1 MWSEILTFA
10 GMMLRDGLLL
20 QIIVVSA
27 ALVLILNDVSFKSG
41 QSVLCVVLRTVCL
54 TAVLFALYAFL
65 GGMALY
71 TRSGSPS
78 KWQSLALIA
87 CTAVYATFFSGYD
100 WRVKLLACSELI
112 ASSVTLTECGGAL
125 GRVLEVS
132 WDMES
137 WVVRSLCFA
146 MIVVLAL
153 LIRRFHISR
162 FDDMPT
168 RGVVL
173 TFASNVMSFSMV
185 FIGQFI
191 GGLAFDYPGYV
202 AFAYFMLYVIEIL
215 SYFTF
220 YAICSERAERVQ
232 LQAEKELVSANNE
245 LLTLS
250 EKTLS
255 DMRQIRH
262 DLKNQISYMR
272 MLFENGD
279 ADALDRFFAGMDTD
293 LHTAI
298 SYIDCGNKNISAI
311 LNMKK
316 AKAEASG
323 YSFRTDIV
331 IPDKLPFSDTDMCSI
346 LTNLLD
352 NAIEAMEHYD
362 FKDGYIDIRARVNGD
377 YLYFIIMNPLP
388 DDAESGS
395 ILRLVTNKSDKSLHG
410 MGTKIV
416 KRLAAKYNGL
426 AAFDIENGKFEA
438 KIMLDLK
445 YESHVR
451 QSTGGV
457 EKNEVAYRC
466 HLRRRKKHCHDS
478 CRRARKDIRAI
489 RYAHR
494 NGNVLVRGRF
504 RQASAG
510 KTFRY
515 GVPGYRYAGN
525 GRNLFRQKAPGRER
539 GYRYRL
545 CIRQRGS
552 RVRGVRRPSVRI
564 YPEGKL
570 FTGQHRSY
578 SAADCLAY
586 WREKRN
592 VGGYTVEYFHNQH

>member
-1 MWSEILTFA
+1 
-10 GMMLRDGLLL
+10 
-20 QIIVVSA
+20 
-27 ALVLILNDVSFKSG
+27 
-41 QSVLCVVLRTVCL
+41 
-54 TAVLFALYAFL
+54 
-65 GGMALY
+65 
-71 TRSGSPS
+71 
-78 KWQSLALIA
+78 
-87 CTAVYATFFSGYD
+87 
-100 WRVKLLACSELI
+100 
-112 ASSVTLTECGGAL
+112 
-125 GRVLEVS
+125 
-132 WDMES
+132 
-137 WVVRSLCFA
+137 
-146 MIVVLAL
+146 
-153 LIRRFHISR
+153 
-162 FDDMPT
+162 
-168 RGVVL
+168 
-173 TFASNVMSFSMV
+173 
-185 FIGQFI
+185 
-191 GGLAFDYPGYV
+191 
-202 AFAYFMLYVIEIL
+202 MLYVIEIL

-279 ADALDRFFAGMDTD
+279 ADALDRFFAGIDTG

-451 QSTGGV
+451 QSTGG
-457 EKNEVAYRC
+457 
-466 HLRRRKKHCHDS
+466 
-478 CRRARKDIRAI
+478 
-489 RYAHR
+489 
-494 NGNVLVRGRF
+494 G
-504 RQASAG
+504 
-510 KTFRY
+510 
-515 GVPGYRYAGN
+515 
-525 GRNLFRQKAPGRER
+525 
-539 GYRYRL
+539 
-545 CIRQRGS
+545 
-552 RVRGVRRPSVRI
+552 
-564 YPEGKL
+564 
-570 FTGQHRSY
+570 
-578 SAADCLAY
+578 
-586 WREKRN
+586 
-592 VGGYTVEYFHNQH
+592 